1 MLVDEEKNFGPKPFR
16 IFDVWFEEDGLEDI
30 VANSWNLPVPS
41 INRKYYEFRNR
52 FKNVKGALKEWSRNK
67 FGGLDGEIEAL
78 KVMAHTYE
86 EKVDNN
92 LLNDTERHEWLEC
105 RKKWLEKEKVK
116 TCMMKQK
123 SRIKWILEGDENT
136 KFFHSIIN
144 RNNIKNNLRGL
155 YINGI
160 WQDSPDVIKTE
171 AFNHFSR
178 IFKEL
183 EVERPSMEELTYPC
197 LSANEASALELPFS
211 EIEIKEAVFNCGS
224 NKAPGPD

>member
-1 MLVDEEKNFGPKPFR
+1 MEKK
-16 IFDVWFEEDGLEDI
+16 
-30 VANSWNLPVPS
+30 A
-41 INRKYYEFRNR
+41 
-52 FKNVKGALKEWSRNK
+52 
-67 FGGLDGEIEAL
+67 
-78 KVMAHTYE
+78 
-86 EKVDNN
+86 DNN
-92 LLNDTERHEWLEC
+92 LLNDTERLEWLEC

-160 WQDSPDVIKTE
+160 WQDSPDAIKTE

-183 EVERPSMEELTYPC
+183 EVERPYMEELIYPC
-197 LSANEASALELPFS
+197 LSADEASALELPFS
-211 EIEIKEAVFNCGS
+211 ASEIKEAVFDCGG
-224 NKAPGPD
+224 NKAPDPDGFNMKFYKNYWEKIKNELIEAIGWFWNKGEISKGSNSSFNTLISKKLDIFGLSV